1 MADAGRIADYICS
14 LEKGYGGLCERI
26 AREARRDH
34 VPIIRP
40 ETAAF
45 LDHGGRNAAFP
56 NPGDRHS
63 SGVFG
68 SFDGAG
74 NA

>member
-26 AREARRDH
+26 AREARRDY
-34 VPIIRP
+34 VPSGDRSLF
-40 ETAAF
+40 A
-45 LDHGGRNAAFP
+45 DHGGRNAAFS
-56 NPGDRHS
+56 NPGGRHG